1 MGNSGAYDNMPFKR
15 MLTGEYK
22 HNLEA
27 KRRLAVPAKFRKELG
42 RGAVLTRG
50 LDKCLFVFS
59 KESWNGFAEKLGS
72 MPLGQQS
79 NRAFARLFLSG
90 AVEVDF
96 DSLGR
101 ALIPDGLVNYAGL
114 KKSAV
119 ITGVFNRL
127 EIWDEMKWE
136 GYKSN
141 LEKNSDSIAEK
152 LGELGII

>member
-1 MGNSGAYDNMPFKR
+1 

-22 HNLEA
+22 HSIDA

-42 RGAVLTRG
+42 SGAVLTRG
-50 LDKCLFVFS
+50 LDNCLFVFS
-59 KESWNGFAEKLGS
+59 KKQWPEFAEKLGH
-72 MPLGQQS
+72 MPWGQKD
-79 NRAFARLFLSG
+79 NRAFVRLFLAS

-101 ALIPDGLVNYAGL
+101 ILVPDGLADYAGL
-114 KKSAV
+114 KKEAV

-127 EIWDEMKWE
+127 EVWDEKSWE
-136 GYKSN
+136 MYKSN
-141 LEKNSDSIAEK
+141 LEKNSDKIAEK

>member
-1 MGNSGAYDNMPFKR
+1 

-22 HNLEA
+22 HNIDA

-59 KESWNGFAEKLGS
+59 KESWNEFAEKLGK
-72 MPLGQQS
+72 MPFSQQG

-96 DSLGR
+96 DGLGR
-101 ALIPDGLVNYAGL
+101 ALIPDNLVDYAGL
-114 KKSAV
+114 KKETA
-119 ITGVFNRL
+119 IIGVFNRL
-127 EIWDEMKWE
+127 EIWNEEKWAD
-136 GYKSN
+136 YRSD
-141 LEKNSDSIAEK
+141 LEKNSDGIAEK